1 MQPNLNDMAKF
12 ATDVEEQIALLESR
26 GMTISDKEKA
36 KECLLDIGY
45 FRLGFY
51 WFPFEKTYP
60 RKANRTHEFKE
71 GTTFDYAI
79 RLYYFDFDFR
89 NILLKYIS
97 RVEINFRTK
106 LIYYASNRYKQEPF
120 WYQDSKYVN
129 KTFLE
134 DDVMEKAMKDA
145 AKEEVIIQDMKSHKR
160 NVSPAWKTM
169 EFFSFGTAIS
179 LYDNLK
185 EIPLKCDISK
195 LYGISS
201 PNNFLSYIDTIR
213 KLRNYCAHGKV
224 LFDKNLPEA
233 ISNGPLGYLGNSKTQ
248 LFGAYLVLEYIL
260 EQVSKNRAQD
270 MRSEV
275 KALFDNMPDDI
286 VKSIILQ
293 NSGFQLAK
301 LKKNP

>member
-1 MQPNLNDMAKF
+1 MAKL
-12 ATDVEEQIALLESR
+12 ATDVDEQIALLESR
-26 GMTISDKEKA
+26 GMNISEKKKA

-60 RKANRTHEFKE
+60 RKTNRTHEFKE
-71 GTTFDYAI
+71 GTRFDYVI
-79 RLYYFDFDFR
+79 SLYYFDFNLR

-120 WYQDSKYVN
+120 WYQDCKYVN
-129 KTFLE
+129 KAFLE
-134 DDVMEKAMKDA
+134 GDVMEKAMRDA
-145 AKEEVIIQDMKSHKR
+145 AKEDVIAQDMKAHDR
-160 NVSPAWKTM
+160 HISPAWKTM
-169 EFFSFGTAIS
+169 EFFSFGTTIS

-185 EIPLKCDISK
+185 EIPLKCEISRH
-195 LYGISS
+195 YGIPS

-224 LFDKNLPEA
+224 LFDKNLPVA
-233 ISNGPLGYLGNSKTQ
+233 ISNGPLGNLGNSKTQ
-248 LFGAYLVLEYIL
+248 LFGAYRVLEYML
-260 EQVSKNRAQD
+260 GQVSLNRAQD
-270 MRSEV
+270 LRREV
-275 KALFDNMPDDI
+275 NALFEDMPNDI

-293 NSGFQLAK
+293 NSGFQLAM
-301 LKKNP
+301 L

>member
-1 MQPNLNDMAKF
+1 MTKL
-12 ATDVEEQIALLESR
+12 ATNVEEQIDRLETR
-26 GMTISDKEKA
+26 GMTISDKSKA

-60 RKANRTHEFKE
+60 RKTKRTHEFKE
-71 GTTFDYAI
+71 GTCFDYAI
-79 RLYYFDFDFR
+79 KLYYFDFDLR

-106 LIYYASNRYKQEPF
+106 LIYYASNRYKQDPF
-120 WYQDSKYVN
+120 WYQNSEYVN
-129 KTFLE
+129 KSFLE
-134 DDVMEKAMKDA
+134 DDLMTKAMKDA
-145 AKEEVIIQDMKSHKR
+145 AKEDVVMQDMMTHNRS
-160 NVSPAWKTM
+160 VSPAWKAM
-169 EFFSFGTAIS
+169 EFFSFGTIIS
-179 LYDNLK
+179 LYDNLR
-185 EIPLKCDISK
+185 EVPLKCEISN

-248 LFGAYLVLEYIL
+248 LFGAYRVLDYIL
-260 EQVSKNRAQD
+260 GQVSQNRAQD
-270 MRSEV
+270 MRREV
-275 KALFDNMPDDI
+275 KEIFDNMPDDV

-293 NSGFQLAK
+293 NSGFRLDI
-301 LKKNP
+301 L

>member
-1 MQPNLNDMAKF
+1 MAKL

-26 GMTISDKEKA
+26 GMVISDKEKA

-60 RKANRTHEFKE
+60 RKTNRTHEFKD
-71 GTTFDYAI
+71 GTCFDYAI
-79 RLYYFDFDFR
+79 SLYYFDFNLR

-120 WYQDSKYVN
+120 WYHDSKYVN

-134 DDVMEKAMKDA
+134 NDVMEKAMKDA
-145 AKEEVIIQDMKSHKR
+145 AKEDVIAQDMKAHDR
-160 NVSPAWKTM
+160 HISPAWKAM
-169 EFFSFGTAIS
+169 EFFSFGTTIS

-185 EIPLKCDISK
+185 EAPLKCEISRH
-195 LYGISS
+195 YGISS

-248 LFGAYLVLEYIL
+248 LFGAYRVLKYIL
-260 EQVSKNRAQD
+260 GQVSLNRAQD
-270 MRSEV
+270 LRQEV
-275 KALFDNMPDDI
+275 KALFDDMPDDI

-293 NSGFQLAK
+293 NSGFQLAM
-301 LKKNP
+301 L

>member
-1 MQPNLNDMAKF
+1 MAKI

-60 RKANRTHEFKE
+60 RKTNRTHEFKE
-71 GTTFDYAI
+71 GTSFDY
-79 RLYYFDFDFR
+79 
-89 NILLKYIS
+89 
-97 RVEINFRTK
+97 
-106 LIYYASNRYKQEPF
+106 LIYHASNRYKQEPF

-129 KTFLE
+129 KAFLE

-145 AKEEVIIQDMKSHKR
+145 SKEDVIIHDMKTHKR
-160 NVSPAWKTM
+160 NVSPAWKAM
-169 EFFSFGTAIS
+169 EFFSFGATIL

-185 EIPLKCDISK
+185 EGPLKCEISN

-213 KLRNYCAHGKV
+213 KLRNFCAHGKV

-248 LFGAYLVLEYIL
+248 LFGAYQVLEYIL
-260 EQVSKNRAQD
+260 GQVSQNRVQD

-275 KALFDNMPDDI
+275 KGLFDNMPDDI

-301 LKKNP
+301 L

>member
-1 MQPNLNDMAKF
+1 M
-12 ATDVEEQIALLESR
+12 
-26 GMTISDKEKA
+26 
-36 KECLLDIGY
+36 
-45 FRLGFY
+45 
-51 WFPFEKTYP
+51 
-60 RKANRTHEFKE
+60 
-71 GTTFDYAI
+71 
-79 RLYYFDFDFR
+79 
-89 NILLKYIS
+89 KYIS

-106 LIYYASNRYKQEPF
+106 LIYHASNRYKQEPF

-129 KTFLE
+129 KAFLE

-145 AKEEVIIQDMKSHKR
+145 SKEDVIIHDMKTHKR
-160 NVSPAWKTM
+160 NVSPAWKAM
-169 EFFSFGTAIS
+169 EFFIFFATIS

-185 EIPLKCDISK
+185 EGPLKCEISS

-213 KLRNYCAHGKV
+213 KLRNFCAHGKV

-248 LFGAYLVLEYIL
+248 LFGAYQVLEYIL
-260 EQVSKNRAQD
+260 GQVSQNRVQD

-275 KALFDNMPDDI
+275 KALFDNMPDDV

-301 LKKNP
+301 L

>member
-1 MQPNLNDMAKF
+1 MEKK

-60 RKANRTHEFKE
+60 RKTNRTHKFKE
-71 GTTFDYAI
+71 GTCFDYAI
-79 RLYYFDFDFR
+79 SLYYFDFNLR
-89 NILLKYIS
+89 TILLKYIS

-106 LIYYASNRYKQEPF
+106 LIYYASNRYKQDPF
-120 WYQDSKYVN
+120 WYQDNKYVN

-134 DDVMEKAMKDA
+134 GDVMEKAMRDA
-145 AKEEVIIQDMKSHKR
+145 AKEDVIAQDMKSHDR
-160 NVSPAWKTM
+160 HISPAWKTM
-169 EFFSFGTAIS
+169 EFFSFGTTIS

-185 EIPLKCDISK
+185 EIPLKCEISR
-195 LYGISS
+195 LYGIPS

-213 KLRNYCAHGKV
+213 KLRNFCAHGKV

-248 LFGAYLVLEYIL
+248 LFGAYRVLEYIL
-260 EQVSKNRAQD
+260 GKVSQNRAQD
-270 MRSEV
+270 LRREV
-275 KALFDNMPDDI
+275 KALFDDMPDDI
-286 VKSIILQ
+286 VKSIVLQ
-293 NSGFQLAK
+293 NSGFQLAM
-301 LKKNP
+301 L

>member
-1 MQPNLNDMAKF
+1 MEKL
-12 ATDVEEQIALLESR
+12 ATNVDEQIVKLESR
-26 GMTISDKEKA
+26 GMTIGDKDKA

-51 WFPFEKTYP
+51 WFPFEKSYP
-60 RKANRTHEFKE
+60 RKVNRTHEFKDGACFE
-71 GTTFDYAI
+71 YAI
-79 RLYYFDFDFR
+79 RLYYFDYDLR
-89 NILLKYIS
+89 NILLKYIN

-106 LIYYASNRYKQEPF
+106 LIYHASNRYKQDPF

-129 KTFLE
+129 KAFLE

-145 AKEEVIIQDMKSHKR
+145 SKEDVIIQDMKAHKR
-160 NVSPAWKTM
+160 SISPAWKAM
-169 EFFSFGTAIS
+169 EFFSFGAAIS

-185 EIPLKCDISK
+185 EGPLKCEISN
-195 LYGISS
+195 LYGMSS
-201 PNNFLSYIDTIR
+201 PNNFLSYIDTVR

-248 LFGAYLVLEYIL
+248 LYGAYCVLKYL
-260 EQVSKNRAQD
+260 LGCVSENRAQD
-270 MRSEV
+270 MQQEV
-275 KALFDNMPDDI
+275 KALFDQMPNDI
-286 VKSIILQ
+286 VKQIILQ

-301 LKKNP
+301 L

>member
-1 MQPNLNDMAKF
+1 MAKF
-12 ATDVEEQIALLESR
+12 ATNIEEQITRLESR
-26 GMTISDKEKA
+26 GMTIGDKEKA

-60 RKANRTHEFKE
+60 RKINRTHEFKE
-71 GTTFDYAI
+71 GTCFEYAI
-79 RLYYFDFDFR
+79 RLYYFDFDLR

-106 LIYYASNRYKQEPF
+106 LIYFASNRYKKNPF

-129 KTFLE
+129 KDFLE
-134 DDVMEKAMKDA
+134 NDKMEKAMRNA
-145 AKEEVIIQDMKSHKR
+145 AKEDVIAQDMKAHDR
-160 NVSPAWKTM
+160 VISPAWKAM
-169 EFFSFGTAIS
+169 EFFSFGTTIL
-179 LYDNLK
+179 LYENLI
-185 EIPLKCDISK
+185 ENPLKCEISK
-195 LYGISS
+195 LYGIPS

-248 LFGAYLVLEYIL
+248 LFGAYRVLEYLIGNIS
-260 EQVSKNRAQD
+260 QNRAQD
-270 MRSEV
+270 MRREV
-275 KALFDNMPDDI
+275 KALFDNMPNDI

-293 NSGFQLAK
+293 NSGFQLSM
-301 LKKNP
+301 L

>member
-1 MQPNLNDMAKF
+1 MQEIETIMAKF
-12 ATDVEEQIALLESR
+12 ATNVEEQIAKLESR
-26 GMTISDKEKA
+26 GMTISDREKA

-60 RKANRTHEFKE
+60 RKINRNHEFKE
-71 GTTFDYAI
+71 GTCFDYAI
-79 RLYYFDFDFR
+79 RLYYFDFDLR

-106 LIYYASNRYKQEPF
+106 LIYYASNRYKQSPC

-129 KTFLE
+129 QAFLE
-134 DDVMEKAMKDA
+134 DDIMTKAMKDA
-145 AKEEVIIQDMKSHKR
+145 AKEDVIVQDMKAHNR
-160 NVSPAWKTM
+160 RISPAWKAM
-169 EFFSFGTAIS
+169 EFFSFGTTIL
-179 LYDNLK
+179 LYENLK
-185 EIPLKCDISK
+185 ENPLKCEISK

-213 KLRNYCAHGKV
+213 KLRNFCAHGKV

-248 LFGAYLVLEYIL
+248 LFGAYRVLEYVMGQIS
-260 EQVSKNRAQD
+260 QNRAQD
-270 MRSEV
+270 MRREV

-293 NSGFQLAK
+293 NSGFQLEM
-301 LKKNP
+301 L